1 MGSDFE
7 DSEGEEEVEKVEV
20 DSWDRSSS
28 EEQEDE
34 YGSED
39 N

>member
-7 DSEGEEEVEKVEV
+7 DTEGEEEVEKAEV

-28 EEQEDE
+28 EAEEDE
-34 YGSED
+34 YGSEE